1 MSNTDSPDG
10 PIELTTSDIE
20 RMFSEDAEDI
30 KDTPEEKEDTKED
43 EVKLPPEEEEEEL
56 EPEIQEAIADI
67 DDETDEPKIDEDEVV
82 DIPRRK
88 EILAKYPDLFK
99 DFKFL
104 ERAFYK
110 VSEYDNIF
118 PSLDDAKATVI
129 QALTL
134 KRIEQDINTG
144 NLDNLFKGIKQTDA
158 DGWNRCMDN
167 LLKAVHTVDSQAY
180 GTILRNV
187 MSNVINGLEADGK
200 EYDNESLKST
210 AKVLKDVF
218 FGNKTPEQ
226 VKLGK
231 EIKTDPEA
239 EKLNRER
246 QGYEQQRYD
255 NSLQEVT
262 EGIQASLKSWIDQA
276 IDPKG
281 SMSPYVKRN
290 ATKDALEFL
299 ENDLRNSKS
308 LQPITQRLW
317 QNARTNNYS
326 RESLNKIVNAF
337 KGRAKTLLPSAIK
350 KARAEAMKDSRV
362 NKGPEKTEIKSG
374 RVAAPVKSDRT
385 SGKKDPMLRPDGSR
399 MTTEEY
405 FNS

>member
-20 RMFSEDAEDI
+20 RMFAEDAEDI

-43 EVKLPPEEEEEEL
+43 ETELPKEEQEEEL

-67 DDETDEPKIDEDEVV
+67 DDEDEPKIDEDEVV